1 MSMEKQEKVLNTIL
15 EVSIVC
21 FIIAIIFTIL
31 STYKA
36 NNVEET
42 NKKNNEDVT
51 KNEGIENAYL
61 ITNSTKF
68 TYVDKDNS
76 DSLKLLKDEDYKT
89 YINVDKDTTIELNNS
104 IPIKSLYIIYELKGY
119 KATLEYDTENMEI
132 GTNNF
137 IHEYINNF

>member
-42 NKKNNEDVT
+42 NKKNKT
-51 KNEGIENAYL
+51 KM
-61 ITNSTKF
+61 
-68 TYVDKDNS
+68 
-76 DSLKLLKDEDYKT
+76 
-89 YINVDKDTTIELNNS
+89 
-104 IPIKSLYIIYELKGY
+104 LYI
-119 KATLEYDTENMEI
+119 
-132 GTNNF
+132 
-137 IHEYINNF
+137 